1 MRPVENLPIEVDRGK
16 IVDFCREHGIGRLS
30 LFGSVLR
37 DDFDPLRSD
46 VDVLVEFL
54 PGRTP
59 GWEFFI
65 WHEELEAI
73 LGHKVDLFSGLNRW
87 LEPLVRRETL
97 AIYEQS
103 SGMPCTSSFRL

>member
-1 MRPVENLPIEVDRGK
+1 MASAKHLPIKIDREK
-16 IVDFCREHGIGRLS
+16 IAVFCRTHGIGRLS

-37 DDFDPLRSD
+37 DDFDSVRSD

-54 PGRTP
+54 PGRIP

-87 LEPLVRRETL
+87 LEPLVRQEML
-97 AIYEQS
+97 PLYEQA
-103 SGMPCTSSFRL
+103 

>member
-1 MRPVENLPIEVDRGK
+1 M
-16 IVDFCREHGIGRLS
+16 
-30 LFGSVLR
+30 
-37 DDFDPLRSD
+37 
-46 VDVLVEFL
+46 LVEFL

-87 LEPLVRRETL
+87 LDPLVRQEML
-97 AIYEQS
+97 PLYEQA
-103 SGMPCTSSFRL
+103 

>member
-1 MRPVENLPIEVDRGK
+1 MASTKNLPIKIDREK
-16 IVDFCREHGIGRLS
+16 IAAFCRTHGIGRLS

-37 DDFDPLRSD
+37 DDFDPVRSD

-54 PGRTP
+54 PGQTP

-87 LEPLVRRETL
+87 IEPLVRQEML
-97 AIYEQS
+97 PLYEQA
-103 SGMPCTSSFRL
+103 

>member
-1 MRPVENLPIEVDRGK
+1 MASAKHLPIK
-16 IVDFCREHGIGRLS
+16 IDQEKITAFCRTHGIGRLS

-37 DDFDPLRSD
+37 DDFDPVRSD
-46 VDVLVEFL
+46 VDVLVDFL

-73 LGHKVDLFSGLNRW
+73 LGHKVDLLFRTKSVDRPHCPSGD
-87 LEPLVRRETL
+87 
-97 AIYEQS
+97 AAAHYEQA
-103 SGMPCTSSFRL
+103 

>member
-1 MRPVENLPIEVDRGK
+1 MKSVENLPIKVNRGK
-16 IVDFCREHGIGRLS
+16 IAGFCRAHGIGRLS

-37 DDFDPLRSD
+37 DDFDPDRSD

-59 GWEFFI
+59 GWEFFT
-65 WHEELEAI
+65 WHEELKAI
-73 LGHKVDLFSGLNRW
+73 LGHKVDLFSGLNQW

-97 AIYEQS
+97 AIYDQA
-103 SGMPCTSSFRL
+103 